1 MAQIRLV
8 RSLMTVGG
16 WTLIS
21 RIFGFIRDM
30 MIAAYLGAG
39 PVAEAFLVAFSLP
52 NMFRRIFAE
61 GAFNTAFVPIFAK
74 KYQSDQGAEPFAQD
88 AFSGLAWVLMALSVV
103 AHFAMPWLV
112 LAMASGFQG
121 DARFDLAVSYGRHC
135 C

>member
-8 RSLMTVGG
+8 RSFMTVGG

-88 AFSGLAWVLMALSVV
+88 AFSGQLFNQALKNTHVFEAHRFRHVV
-103 AHFAMPWLV
+103 T
-112 LAMASGFQG
+112 G
-121 DARFDLAVSYGRHC
+121 HC
-135 C
+135 VQTRLEACPLTY

>member
-8 RSLMTVGG
+8 RSFMTVGG

-103 AHFAMPWLV
+103 PHFAMPWLV
-112 LAMASGFQG
+112 LAMASRFQG
-121 DARFDLAVSYGRHC
+121 D
-135 C
+135 